1 MYLFHVSNRTSET
14 LSDGNS
20 LFSLNNPYQ
29 CDVLFN
35 TPPLEEKHPVVLQPV
50 SNKKKQRTK
59 KSKNTVK
66 MVKGS
71 TPENFPENTSGFR
84 YLKKYKKIVV
94 YSPTKSLIYDR
105 IKFLTPSKKNL
116 ENWKLTTLRNDKFF
130 LYEGLFAVQYVD
142 DKEEYFKY
150 MEILDRHF
158 G

>member
-1 MYLFHVSNRTSET
+1 MYLFHVSNRKSET

-20 LFSLNNPYQ
+20 LFSENNPYQ
-29 CDVLFN
+29 CDVLLN
-35 TPPLEEKHPVVLQPV
+35 TPVYEEKQDYQKPVVYE
-50 SNKKKQRTK
+50 KKKRTK

-84 YLKKYKKIVV
+84 YLTKYKKTVV

-105 IKFLTPSKKNL
+105 VKFLTPSKKNL